1 MSNLSNIDAIT
12 QQPWLA
18 FQLDGQHYAAPLSHV
33 SEVIRDRTP
42 TPVPGAA
49 DDLLGIC
56 QLRGS
61 IVPVMDGRRRL
72 GLRSTIDRDQ
82 DAVRIVVF
90 AHAGHRVGFR
100 VDAVGEL
107 LRPQID
113 AIGPPPP
120 GRLGGADD
128 PVQAVLAWQGGF
140 VALLD
145 IVRLCRLA
153 PELQRV
159 A

>member
-1 MSNLSNIDAIT
+1 MSLVPNLEIIARE
-12 QQPWLA
+12 PWLS
-18 FQLDGQHYAAPLSHV
+18 FQLDGQHYAALLSRV
-33 SEVIRDRTP
+33 SEVIRDCVP

-56 QLRGS
+56 HLRGN

-72 GLRSTIDRDQ
+72 GLNVTAVSDP
-82 DAVRIVVF
+82 ANVRIVVF
-90 AHAGHRVGFR
+90 AHQSHRIGLR

-107 LRPQID
+107 LQPKVETIE
-113 AIGPPPP
+113 PPPIRS
-120 GRLGGADD
+120 GRADD
-128 PVQAVLAWQGGF
+128 PVQAVMGWQGGF

-145 IVRLCRLA
+145 VPKLCRLDR
-153 PELQRV
+153 ELKDV